1 MIVSMVLLAGG
12 GDAVVKIAGRKG
24 THPVE
29 IVFFRNLF
37 SLIA

>member
-1 MIVSMVLLAGG
+1 
-12 GDAVVKIAGRKG
+12 VVKIAGRKG

>member
-1 MIVSMVLLAGG
+1 MVLLAGG
-12 GDAVVKIAGRKG
+12 GKIAGRKG